1 MRAAQG
7 ENTVAS
13 YTEFTL
19 RMAHL
24 FSTLN
29 ITCFSLKERLVFVRT
44 LWLYLIIMKFL
55 CFCFSL
61 LEELANGLILVF
73 FFTNSFLSVFPA

>member
-1 MRAAQG
+1 MKNSSSMTGKYFFYHR
-7 ENTVAS
+7 
-13 YTEFTL
+13 
-19 RMAHL
+19 
-24 FSTLN
+24 
-29 ITCFSLKERLVFVRT
+29 IIERLFFVRT

-55 CFCFSL
+55 CFFFSL